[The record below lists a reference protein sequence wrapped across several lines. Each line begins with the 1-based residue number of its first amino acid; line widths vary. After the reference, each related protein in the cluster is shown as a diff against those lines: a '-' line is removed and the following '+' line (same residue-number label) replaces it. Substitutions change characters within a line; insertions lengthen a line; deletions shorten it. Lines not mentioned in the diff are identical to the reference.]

1 MIVSAS
7 RRTDIPAFYGEWFMN
22 RLRAGYAVARNP
34 MNPRQLRRVS
44 LRPGDVDACV
54 FWSKDFRP
62 LLAHIGEIRDAF
74 PIAVHHT
81 LTPYSAPLEPRLTDK
96 RAIVEGMCTLSRAIG
111 PDCLVWRYDPI
122 VLSDA
127 LTPRMAHKGV
137 RNGHAGCW
145 AARRGAALSALCS
158 CTRAC
163 AALWNGCAA
172 CPRPMRCARWPAN
185 WRKSP
190 RAHDIVLTSCC
201 APEELDLT
209 GVKREACISAALI
222 HAATGHAPN
231 PRRDPGQRKG
241 CLCLPS
247 VDIGAYHCCPHMC
260 AYCYANWSA
269 AAVERNFARHDPL
282 GEELLPPVEPPR
294 QDLIGKGACPPER
307 S

>member
-96 RAIVEGMCTLSRAIG
+96 RAIVEGMCTLSRTIG

-127 LTPRMAHKGV
+127 LTPEWHIRAFE
-137 RNGHAGCW
+137 
-145 AARRGAALSALCS
+145 
-158 CTRAC
+158 RAC
-163 AALWNGCAA
+163 GLLGGATRRCVISFVQLYPRVRRTMERLCRLPSPDEMRALAGELAQVA
-172 CPRPMRCARWPAN
+172 
-185 WRKSP
+185 

-269 AAVERNFARHDPL
+269 ATVERNFARHDPL